1 MKTDNKYPDKVIA
14 VAENGLPV
22 TEGMFQEWC
31 DSYDKGCLPDG
42 YEVEGPVMGRPRL
55 FDEEMVSLAVR
66 LTKSQK
72 QRLEQRAKEK
82 GLTTSAYVR
91 DLLARAS

>member
-1 MKTDNKYPDKVIA
+1 MKAGKKQIDNVIA

-22 TEGMFQEWC
+22 TEGMVQEWC
-31 DSYDKGCLPDG
+31 DAYDRGCLPDG

-55 FDEEMVSLAVR
+55 FDEEMVSLTVR

-72 QRLEQRAKEK
+72 QSLEQRAKEL
-82 GLTTSAYVR
+82 GITTSAYVR

>member
-1 MKTDNKYPDKVIA
+1 MKTDIKHPDSVIA
-14 VAENGLPV
+14 VAENGIPV
-22 TEGMFQEWC
+22 TEGMVQEWC
-31 DSYDKGCLPDG
+31 DAYDKGCLPDG

-55 FDEEMVSLAVR
+55 FDEEMVSLTVR

-72 QRLEQRAKEK
+72 QLLEQRAKEK

-91 DLLARAS
+91 DLLASAS